1 MLWVALCVM
10 ISCRG
15 TMELCV
21 TELVSWLCSRG
32 RACVMGVLSW
42 WGLYLWV
49 ALCVMISCRGTMQ
62 LCVTELVSWLCSHGR
77 DCVMGVLS

>member
-32 RACVMGVLSW
+32 RACVMGVDLV
-42 WGLYLWV
+42 GLVLWV
-49 ALCVMISCRGTMQ
+49 ALCVMISCRGTME
-62 LCVTELVSWLCSHGR
+62 LCVTELVRWLCSHGR

>member
-1 MLWVALCVM
+1 MGLVLWVALCVM

-32 RACVMGVLSW
+32 RACVMGVDLV
-42 WGLYLWV
+42 GLVLWV
-49 ALCVMISCRGTMQ
+49 ALCVMISC
-62 LCVTELVSWLCSHGR
+62 
-77 DCVMGVLS
+77 